1 MSKENDRSLR
11 FYNEVLG
18 LDHLHYGLWNEGE
31 EVNLENFKLAQT
43 RYEDAIVDQLPE
55 VAGAVR
61 VLDVGCGTGSLSQR
75 LIAAGYAVEGLS
87 PDRTQQENFTAKLG
101 VPFHHCHFEDFKPE
115 GLFDCLV
122 FSESCQYIKPDA
134 LAAVAAQCLRPGG
147 SIVICDYFTLKGV
160 SGLLAKSGHDIES
173 FKATMLA
180 AGYQMEAETDITER
194 TLPTLE
200 LAEDVVRRAL
210 IVVDILTEKVRTKR
224 PWLAKI
230 VMRLSRKKRESLQ
243 EQRVLID
250 AEAFRKHK
258 QYLLLRYRVSKPM
271 RSVHAF

>member
-31 EVNLENFKLAQT
+31 EVSLENFKLAQT

-55 VAGAVR
+55 IASSDSVR

-75 LIAAGYAVEGLS
+75 LISAGYEVEGLS

-101 VPFHHCHFEDFKPE
+101 VPFHHCRFEKFKPE
-115 GLFDCLV
+115 GSYDCLV
-122 FSESCQYIKPDA
+122 FSESCQYIKPPA
-134 LAAVAAQCLRPGG
+134 LAAVAAKCLRPGG
-147 SIVICDYFTLKGV
+147 SIVICDYFTLEGV
-160 SGLLAKSGHDIES
+160 SGLLAKSGHDLES

-180 AGYQMEAETDITER
+180 AGYQMELETDITER
-194 TLPTLE
+194 TIPTLE

-210 IVVDILTEKVRTKR
+210 IAVDILTEKVRTKR
-224 PWLAKI
+224 PWLAKL

-243 EQRVLID
+243 AQRVLID
-250 AEAFRKHK
+250 AEAFRKYK
-258 QYLLLRYRVSKPM
+258 QYLLLRYRV
-271 RSVHAF
+271 

>member
-43 RYEDAIVDQLPE
+43 RYEDAIVEQLPE

-75 LIAAGYAVEGLS
+75 LITAGYAVEGLS

-101 VPFHHCHFEDFKPE
+101 VPFHHCRFDNFKPE

-160 SGLLAKSGHDIES
+160 SGLLAKSGHDLES

-194 TLPTLE
+194 ALPTLE

-210 IVVDILTEKVRTKR
+210 IAVDILTEKVRTKR

-250 AEAFRKHK
+250 AEAFRQHK
-258 QYLLLRYRVSKPM
+258 QYLLLRYRV
-271 RSVHAF
+271 

>member
-43 RYEDAIVDQLPE
+43 RYEDAIVEQLPE

-75 LIAAGYAVEGLS
+75 LITAGYAVEGLS

-101 VPFHHCHFEDFKPE
+101 VPFHHCRFENFKPE

-160 SGLLAKSGHDIES
+160 SGLLAKSGHDLES

-194 TLPTLE
+194 ALPTLE

-210 IVVDILTEKVRTKR
+210 IAVDILTEKVRTKR

-230 VMRLSRKKRESLQ
+230 VMRLSRNKRESLQ

-250 AEAFRKHK
+250 AEAFRQHK
-258 QYLLLRYRVSKPM
+258 QYLLLRYRV
-271 RSVHAF
+271 